1 MGVNTG
7 LMGVNF
13 KRVPTSSSN
22 ISICSSS
29 HTESEKNTWN
39 VIYFTCYYLYMT
51 KHVISYAP
59 KWGKC
64 GTSAGRISKVSQHHQ
79 VAYQITRIVAL
90 NQKINTQNVFCFTCY
105 YVYMMEHVPCYTL
118 KWGKYGINRA
128 GGRGGGW
135 ISMCRNIIMYHIKL
149 LLLLHWVTQKRQNVI
164 YFTCY
169 YLYMIKHVPRLT
181 HF

>member
-13 KRVPTSSSN
+13 KRFPTSTSN
-22 ISICSSS
+22 ISNYSSS

-51 KHVISYAP
+51 THVICYAP

-64 GTSAGRISKVSQHHQ
+64 GTSAGRISKVSQRHQ
-79 VAYQITRIVAL
+79 VAYQITRIVTL

-105 YVYMMEHVPCYTL
+105 YFCMMKHVPCYTL
-118 KWGKYGINRA
+118 NWGKYGTNRA
-128 GGRGGGW
+128 GEGVG
-135 ISMCRNIIMYHIKL
+135 
-149 LLLLHWVTQKRQNVI
+149 
-164 YFTCY
+164 
-169 YLYMIKHVPRLT
+169 
-181 HF
+181 

>member
-13 KRVPTSSSN
+13 KRFPTSSSN
-22 ISICSSS
+22 ISNYSSS

-39 VIYFTCYYLYMT
+39 VIYFTCYYLYIT
-51 KHVISYAP
+51 TYVICYTP

-79 VAYQITRIVAL
+79 VAYQITCIVTL

-105 YVYMMEHVPCYTL
+105 YFCMMKHVPCYTL
-118 KWGKYGINRA
+118 NWGKYGTNRA
-128 GGRGGGW
+128 GEGGG
-135 ISMCRNIIMYHIKL
+135 R
-149 LLLLHWVTQKRQNVI
+149 
-164 YFTCY
+164 
-169 YLYMIKHVPRLT
+169 
-181 HF
+181 